1 MREKYK
7 LEKPIIW
14 AFTFTRENFE
24 IYTKNNLERYSD
36 EEYIYWDKLKYKD
49 LPEGIKEHKDLWAMV
64 KFFRLNSNKTP
75 VQIESGWFFQFA
87 ELPFSKKLLHEI
99 DKNAAGTF
107 FTSVTDADKR
117 LFITNWMLEEAISS
131 SQIEWASTTTKNA
144 KEMIQKWIK
153 PKTRDEHMI
162 LNNYEAI
169 NYIKN
174 DLSKRK
180 IEIWDILYLQSVLT
194 KNTLENIDEIG
205 RFRTNEDEIIV
216 EFEWK
221 EVHRPPAEEFLKE
234 QMIKLIKFANDED
247 KTTAFIH
254 PVIKAILLH
263 FWIGYL
269 HPFCDG
275 NGRTARALFYWY
287 LLKNDYF
294 WFSYI
299 PLSKAIKKSKI
310 EYAKSYIYSE
320 QDDNDVTYFINYN
333 LKKIQQALKDFEKY
347 VEEKF
352 SEKKKNISILGHL
365 EVNDRQM
372 RLLEY
377 FLEKPTSYTNFGIHM
392 KYYGISKSS
401 SINDLKDLVKKWYL
415 KKLKSGRNTNYIP
428 VENLEEL
435 TKKQA
440 V

>member
-1 MREKYK
+1 
-7 LEKPIIW
+7 
-14 AFTFTRENFE
+14 
-24 IYTKNNLERYSD
+24 
-36 EEYIYWDKLKYKD
+36 
-49 LPEGIKEHKDLWAMV
+49 
-64 KFFRLNSNKTP
+64 
-75 VQIESGWFFQFA
+75 
-87 ELPFSKKLLHEI
+87 
-99 DKNAAGTF
+99 
-107 FTSVTDADKR
+107 
-117 LFITNWMLEEAISS
+117 MLEEAISS

-174 DLSKRK
+174 ELSKRK
-180 IEIWDILYLQSVLT
+180 IEIGDILYLQSVLT
-194 KNTLENIDEIG
+194 KNTLEEEDEIG
-205 RFRTNEDEIIV
+205 RFRTDKDEIIV

-221 EVHRPPAEEFLKE
+221 EVHRPPTEKFLKE
-234 QMIKLIKFANDED
+234 QMIKLIEFANDEN
-247 KTTAFIH
+247 TATSFIH
-254 PVIKAILLH
+254 PVIKAILIH

-294 WFSYI
+294 GFSYI

-352 SEKKKNISILGHL
+352 SEKKKNISFLWHL
-365 EVNDRQM
+365 ALNERQM
-372 RLLEY
+372 KLIEY
-377 FLEKPTSYTNFGIHM
+377 FLEKPTSYTNFWIHM

-428 VENLEEL
+428 VDNLVEII
-435 TKKQA
+435 KKKDS
-440 V
+440 